1 MNILVEFNLTDEVF
15 DKFRALIFKKAGISM
30 NDAKRAL
37 VAGRL
42 RKRLVVL
49 GLENYDDYY
58 RYIIRKDP
66 STAGEMQRFIDL
78 LTTNETWFFRE
89 ERHFEFLKSRLA
101 DMDRGQTLNVWS
113 AASSSGEEPYSI
125 AMTIAEQNGLNRP
138 WNILGTDIS
147 SEILTKARKGIY
159 LKSRIKGLS
168 DALKRR
174 YMLKG
179 VREYEDYLAV
189 VPELKKKITFKPF
202 NLISSPLPNV
212 KFDFIFCRNV
222 LIYFNQEH
230 KQAVVRRLVG
240 NLKPGGYFFPGHAE
254 SLHGFCDD
262 LRTVE
267 PSIYQKVK
275 AVRHG

>member
-159 LKSRIKGLS
+159 LKSRIKGLP
-168 DALKRR
+168 DVLKRR

>member
-1 MNILVEFNLTDEVF
+1 MVEFNLTDEVF

>member
-1 MNILVEFNLTDEVF
+1 MEFNLTDEAF

-58 RYIIRKDP
+58 RYITRKDP

-101 DMDRGQTLNVWS
+101 DMDRGQTLNIWS

-138 WNILGTDIS
+138 WSILGTDIS

-159 LKSRIKGLS
+159 LKSRIKGLP
-168 DALKRR
+168 DALKRS

-202 NLISSPLPNV
+202 NLISSTLPNI

-230 KQAVVRRLVG
+230 KQAVVRRLVS